1 MHKIRHVLFHVFFNI
16 FFVFAEEKKH
26 DAMMLVDFNLLQGL
40 ERYRFSPNG
49 QPMSVFGDPAYPLR
63 VHLQAPFRRGILVP
77 EMEQYN
83 AAMSSVRVSVEW
95 LFGDIYTILTYI
107 EITYKENTN
116 FLGKITWVRNISI

>member
-83 AAMSSVRVSVEW
+83 AFYNEFCESESESEGECGVAVWRYNK
-95 LFGDIYTILTYI
+95 LFQI
-107 EITYKENTN
+107 
-116 FLGKITWVRNISI
+116 